1 MYRKLLILS
10 LLASLIK
17 ADEYNFDLLNDVF
30 DLDLEQ
36 LQHIKVIS
44 ASKTS
49 QNLNTTP
56 AKMIVIT
63 KEQIEQRGYRS
74 LNELLNDLPSI
85 QILNHADSGIMNQI
99 GIRGMM
105 GNNYFKVL
113 QDGIEI
119 NQTDGEIM
127 SISMQYPLF
136 GIERVEI
143 LYGAASVLYG
153 ADAMSGVI
161 NLISSSKEN
170 GQAGVWAGERGYK
183 YFYATQALKVNEGLF
198 SYKAHFHT
206 DQDYNLDK
214 EYPNNYHGTLNSSYK
229 FQPQETKSASLK
241 YEKDGFD
248 TGINYRYFSE
258 STLIGMN
265 NDNANR
271 NVFDKNANLN
281 SELFSTFARYKTTL
295 FNDIEST
302 TTLSYESTELLK
314 NSYFKNQYT
323 SYKPGYKYSKSQRYA
338 FEETF
343 NKNYENHNFTFGSS
357 IEWFK
362 SIPMTYDLPTQSLS
376 NVYVVGSDN
385 EIKAPIFEE
394 RWNNIAFYLQDQ
406 ITLNENFQLSLA
418 TRYDKNSSY
427 ESTFNP
433 RVALI
438 HSKDSLTQK
447 LIYSQAFLAP
457 SNYNKYKI
465 YGTPLKPNS
474 LADGNKYETATFR
487 VPNPDL
493 KPEKSKSYE
502 YNFDYLFNKN
512 HLISFSTYYTTIK
525 DLVLIEEKIPEQTYF
540 LPNTTILDPRG
551 AKNAANSY
559 IYGGDILYNGHSY
572 FSGYDINYWLNYS
585 YVNGK
590 IDYDYDYELPFFTSH
605 IFKAGS
611 TFRYKDFTISPTIRW
626 LGPVSASH
634 YDDGK
639 LSRVDGY
646 FITDIYSSYSLDKMQ
661 KLSFKIDNLFDKH
674 YYGVRYNTSR
684 RYLSPQNTRMIS
696 LAYTINF

>member
-1 MYRKLLILS
+1 MYKKFLIFS
-10 LLASLIK
+10 LLTSLIK
-17 ADEYNFDLLNDVF
+17 ANEYNFDLLDDVF

-44 ASKTS
+44 ASKIS

-56 AKMIVIT
+56 AKMIVVT

-161 NLISSSKEN
+161 NLISSTKQN
-170 GQAGVWAGERGYK
+170 GQLGVWTGERGYK
-183 YFYATQALKVNEGLF
+183 YFYATQALKLNEGLF

-214 EYPNNYHGTLNSSYK
+214 EYPNDYLGNESHDFK
-229 FQPQETKSASLK
+229 PQETKSASLR

-258 STLIGMN
+258 STLTAMN
-265 NDNANR
+265 GKNSLSNI
-271 NVFDKNANLN
+271 FDKNANLN
-281 SELFSTFARYKTTL
+281 SELFSTFIRYKSTL
-295 FNDIEST
+295 FKEIEST

-314 NSYFKNQYT
+314 NSYFRNRYT
-323 SYKPGYKYSKSQRYA
+323 DYKPGYKYSKSQRYS
-338 FEETF
+338 FEETL
-343 NKNYENHNFTFGSS
+343 NKNYKNHNLTFGSS

-376 NVYVVGSDN
+376 NVFISGSNN

-394 RWNNIAFYLQDQ
+394 KWNNIAFYLQDQ

-433 RVALI
+433 RIALI
-438 HSKDSLTQK
+438 YSKDSLTQK

-465 YGTPLKPNS
+465 YGTPLRANS
-474 LADGNKYETATFR
+474 LSDGNKYETDTFR

-502 YNFDYLFNKN
+502 YNFEYLLNKN
-512 HLISFSTYYTTIK
+512 HLISFSTYYTTVK
-525 DLVLIEEKIPEQTYF
+525 DLVLIEEKMPEQTYF

-559 IYGGDILYNGHSY
+559 IYGGDISYNGHSY

-611 TFRYKDFTISPTIRW
+611 TFRYKDFTISPSIRW
-626 LGPVSASH
+626 LGPVNASH
-634 YDDGK
+634 YTDGK
-639 LSRVDGY
+639 LSKVDGY
-646 FITDIYSSYSLDKMQ
+646 FITDIYSSYNLDKKQ
-661 KLSFKIDNLFDKH
+661 KISLKIDNLFDKH
-674 YYGVRYNTSR
+674 YYGVRYNTSSK
-684 RYLSPQNTRMIS
+684 YVTPQNTQMVF

>member
-1 MYRKLLILS
+1 MYKKFLVLS
-10 LLASLIK
+10 LLTTLIK
-17 ADEYNFDLLNDVF
+17 ADNYNFDLMDDIFN
-30 DLDLEQ
+30 LDLEQ
-36 LQHIKVIS
+36 LQNIKVIS

-99 GIRGMM
+99 GIRGIM

-127 SISMQYPLF
+127 SVSMQYPLF

-161 NLISSSKEN
+161 NLISSTKEN
-170 GQAGVWAGERGYK
+170 GQVGVWAGERGYK
-183 YFYATQALKVNEGLF
+183 YLYATQALKLNEGLF
-198 SYKAHFHT
+198 SYKTHLHT
-206 DQDYNLDK
+206 DQNYNFDKHYKNDYWGNESHD
-214 EYPNNYHGTLNSSYK
+214 
-229 FQPQETKSASLK
+229 FQPQETKSASLR

-258 STLIGMN
+258 STLISMN
-265 NDNANR
+265 RQNSLSNI
-271 NVFDKNANLN
+271 FDENANLN
-281 SELFSTFARYKTTL
+281 SELFSTFIRYKSKI

-314 NSYFKNQYT
+314 DSYFKNRYT
-323 SYKPGYKYSKSQRYA
+323 AYKPGYKYSKSQRYA
-338 FEETF
+338 LEETL
-343 NKNYENHNFTFGSS
+343 NKTYEKHNLTFGTS
-357 IEWFK
+357 IEFFK
-362 SIPMTYDLPTQSLS
+362 SIPMTYDLPTKSLS
-376 NVYVVGSDN
+376 NVFINGSSN

-394 RWNNIAFYLQDQ
+394 EWNNIAFYLQDQ
-406 ITLNENFQLSLA
+406 ITLNDDFQLSIA

-427 ESTFNP
+427 ESSFNP
-433 RVALI
+433 RLALI
-438 HSKDSLTQK
+438 YSKDSLTQK

-465 YGTPLKPNS
+465 YGTPLKTNI
-474 LADGNKYETATFR
+474 LGDGNKYQTDTFR
-487 VPNPDL
+487 VANPDL

-502 YNFDYLFNKN
+502 YNFEYLLDKN
-512 HLISFSTYYTTIK
+512 HLVSFSTYYTTIK
-525 DLVLIEEKIPEQTYF
+525 DLILIEEKMPEQTYF
-540 LPNTTILDPRG
+540 IPNTTILDPRG

-559 IYGGDILYNGHSY
+559 IYGGDISYNGHSY
-572 FSGYDINYWLNYS
+572 FSGYDLNYWLNYA

-590 IDYDYDYELPFFTSH
+590 INYDYDYKIPFFTSH

-611 TFRYKDFTISPTIRW
+611 TFRYKDFTISPSLRW
-626 LGPVSASH
+626 LGPITASH
-634 YDDGK
+634 YKDGK

-646 FITDIYSSYSLDKMQ
+646 LISDLYSSYSVDKMQ
-661 KLSFKIDNLFDKH
+661 KISLKIDNLFDKH
-674 YYGVRYNTSR
+674 YYGVRYNTSSK
-684 RYLSPQNTRMIS
+684 YVTPQNTRMIS